1 MNMLD
6 LFSGIG
12 GFHKGFE
19 QAGFTFDYVG
29 FSEIDKYASAVYKYN
44 YPNAKEL
51 GDVKLIRPENL
62 PKIDLITFGSPCQDF
77 SIAGLRSGM
86 QGDRSSLI
94 SEAIRLIDEC
104 RPRFFV
110 WENVKGTFS
119 SNGGAD
125 FWGIVQ
131 AFINLGG
138 YRFEWE
144 LLNSR
149 WFQVPQN
156 RERLY
161 FVGISGKERGL
172 KVFPIGK
179 DDQITNRKSRYDT
192 KQSQSSQN
200 GYTRTITNR
209 THKMGCEDSYIQVI
223 DKQGKKKNNQ
233 TYAASLCGGANSGG
247 NHSDMDLIQTVSNA
261 SEREHG
267 FKNVSP
273 ALLSRDY
280 KDPKLVKTK
289 VADYRIDEGL
299 RIRKDNIAPTLTSSK
314 NSETQVS
321 SMSPF
326 VWEDVQPVL
335 TPDRAKKRQN
345 GRRFKENGEPMFT
358 LTSQDQH
365 GVKITGGLQKNAGKM
380 MNCSTALT
388 EAMGKGGGHTPIIS
402 NIRRLTP
409 TECMRLQGFPDNWN
423 EHGIIDDQVIK
434 ISDTQRYKQAGNAV
448 TVNVVEAV
456 ARKLKP

>member
-51 GDVKLIRPENL
+51 GDVKLIRSENL

-179 DDQITNRKSRYDT
+179 ANKVNGEMESSRKS
-192 KQSQSSQN
+192 
-200 GYTRTITNR
+200 TRQYSKCLVAPNNPKSHGT
-209 THKMGCEDSYIQVI
+209 MQLVI

-233 TYAASLCGGANSGG
+233 TYAASGANSGG

-299 RIRKDNIAPTLTSSK
+299 RVRKDNIAPTLTSSK

-326 VWEDVQPVL
+326 VWDVQPVL
-335 TPDRAKKRQN
+335 TPDRAKTRQE
-345 GRRFKENGEPMFT
+345 GRRFKANGEPMFT

-365 GVKITGGLQKNAGKM
+365 GVKIKTD
-380 MNCSTALT
+380 
-388 EAMGKGGGHTPIIS
+388 
-402 NIRRLTP
+402 IRRLTP
-409 TECMRLQGFPDNWN
+409 VECMRLQGFPDNWN
-423 EHGIIDDQVIK
+423 ERGIINDQVVK

>member
-51 GDVKLIRPENL
+51 GDVKLIRSENL

-94 SEAIRLIDEC
+94 SQAIRLIDEC

-172 KVFPIGK
+172 KVFPIGNANK
-179 DDQITNRKSRYDT
+179 VNGEVEKSRKS
-192 KQSQSSQN
+192 
-200 GYTRTITNR
+200 TRQYSKCLVAPSNPKSHST
-209 THKMGCEDSYIQVI
+209 MQLVV

-326 VWEDVQPVL
+326 VWDVQPVL
-335 TPDRAKKRQN
+335 TPDRAKIRQD
-345 GRRFKENGEPMFT
+345 GRRFKANGEPMFT

-365 GVKITGGLQKNAGKM
+365 GVKIKTD
-380 MNCSTALT
+380 
-388 EAMGKGGGHTPIIS
+388 
-402 NIRRLTP
+402 IRRLTP
-409 TECMRLQGFPDNWN
+409 VECMRLQGFPDNWN
-423 EHGIIDDQVIK
+423 EHGIIDDQVVK